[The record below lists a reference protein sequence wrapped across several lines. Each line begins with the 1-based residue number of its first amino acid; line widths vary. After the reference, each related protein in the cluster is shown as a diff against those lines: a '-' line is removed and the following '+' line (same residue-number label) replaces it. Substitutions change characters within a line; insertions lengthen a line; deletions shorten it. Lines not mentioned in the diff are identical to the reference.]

1 MFDIQVL
8 LHACTLVLLMQAQ
21 LGGAK
26 EVQENA
32 EDGIC
37 ILHITV
43 PFLKKSPL
51 PFTGATFPALA
62 A

>member
-21 LGGAK
+21 LGGAE

-37 ILHITV
+37 ILHIMYTACTLLSMCV
-43 PFLKKSPL
+43 H
-51 PFTGATFPALA
+51 ALSYR
-62 A
+62 